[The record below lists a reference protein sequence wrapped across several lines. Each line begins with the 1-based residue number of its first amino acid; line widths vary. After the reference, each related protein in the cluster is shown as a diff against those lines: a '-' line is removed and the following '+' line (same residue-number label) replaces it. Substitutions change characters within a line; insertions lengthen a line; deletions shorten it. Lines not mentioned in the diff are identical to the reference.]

1 MDENVVRNEELKDYE
16 ERLEVKEQ
24 ELNEVNLKIEKIDLT
39 NKALA
44 TLTVSTSKNLKLEP
58 VIERVNKELEF
69 LKDELLYLEAKLPQD
84 SWSVLVELLRIV
96 QDFYTDFEGQKVDI
110 ETEISYLKEQ
120 INEVKKLLNIENTRK
135 R

>member
-69 LKDELLYLEAKLPQD
+69 LKDELLYLETKLPQD
-84 SWSVLVELLRIV
+84 SWSALVELLRIV

>member
-69 LKDELLYLEAKLPQD
+69 LKDELLYLETKLPQD
-84 SWSVLVELLRIV
+84 SWSALVELLRIV
-96 QDFYTDFEGQKVDI
+96 QDFYTDLEGQKVDI

>member
-84 SWSVLVELLRIV
+84 SWSALVELLRIV
-96 QDFYTDFEGQKVDI
+96 QDFYTDLEGQKVDI

>member
-84 SWSVLVELLRIV
+84 SWSALVELLRIV